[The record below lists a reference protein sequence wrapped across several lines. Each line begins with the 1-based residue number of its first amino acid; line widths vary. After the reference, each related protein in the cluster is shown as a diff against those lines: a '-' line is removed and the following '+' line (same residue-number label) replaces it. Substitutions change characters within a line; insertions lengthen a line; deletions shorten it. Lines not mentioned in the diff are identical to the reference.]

1 MGKNLKRRSRHR
13 GHSTMF
19 ERRRQR
25 AQPFRLLLRNPASA
39 SQPAALKV
47 ISRIKHIQAFKFRGG
62 NNLPQ

>member
-13 GHSTMF
+13 SHSTMF

-25 AQPFRLLLRNPASA
+25 IYPFRLFLRYPARA